1 MADRYISRDW
11 LLKVLADYKNIG
23 TWNLDVCDADT
34 VLRVLEVL
42 ENKVKGAPGIGPRKL
57 GNKLLAAKNVALEVH
72 LNLRSTAC
80 IAQPRMIFAATASI
94 RQIREVAG
102 MRKPKDAPEMRK
114 LLIDYIDALLLGG
127 IPKLAL
133 DAPAE
138 EQSVEESAAEMASA
152 VKRMGFT
159 GRSEFQLMLEGI
171 SILYSE
177 HRETATERCYA
188 LFWRIQQMQSVQG
201 QLERCFEML
210 RMLNMATGKANAGL
224 FTSPF
229 AMACV

>member
-1 MADRYISRDW
+1 MS
-11 LLKVLADYKNIG
+11 
-23 TWNLDVCDADT
+23 
-34 VLRVLEVL
+34 
-42 ENKVKGAPGIGPRKL
+42 
-57 GNKLLAAKNVALEVH
+57 
-72 LNLRSTAC
+72 
-80 IAQPRMIFAATASI
+80 
-94 RQIREVAG
+94 
-102 MRKPKDAPEMRK
+102 KPKDANEMRK

-171 SILYSE
+171 SILYDE

-188 LFWRIQQMQSVQG
+188 LFWQIQQMQSVRD
-201 QLERCFEML
+201 QLDRCFALL
-210 RMLNMATGKANAGL
+210 RVLNMETGKSSAGL
-224 FTSPF
+224 FASPF
-229 AMACV
+229 AAMCV